1 MEILHTVAEAVFI
14 SFFMGVIIGGAI
26 VAYFQLK
33 STAQSTDDKLQ
44 TVKIK
49 ANDHE
54 R

>member
-1 MEILHTVAEAVFI
+1 MEILHTVAEAVFV

-26 VAYFQLK
+26 VAHFQLK

-54 R
+54 H